1 MVRRPSIAPQ
11 STEVVVEDSLE
22 KALRRFRKRVER
34 FLILADFKKNTFY
47 EKPGE
52 RRRRKKR
59 KALARLRK
67 RQRP

>member
-1 MVRRPSIAPQ
+1 M
-11 STEVVVEDSLE
+11 EESLE

-34 FLILADFKKNTFY
+34 FRILADYKKNTFY

-59 KALARLRK
+59 KALSRLRK
-67 RQRP
+67 RMQKG

>member
-1 MVRRPSIAPQ
+1 M
-11 STEVVVEDSLE
+11 E

-34 FLILADFKKNTFY
+34 FRILADFKKNTFY

-67 RQRP
+67 RMQKV